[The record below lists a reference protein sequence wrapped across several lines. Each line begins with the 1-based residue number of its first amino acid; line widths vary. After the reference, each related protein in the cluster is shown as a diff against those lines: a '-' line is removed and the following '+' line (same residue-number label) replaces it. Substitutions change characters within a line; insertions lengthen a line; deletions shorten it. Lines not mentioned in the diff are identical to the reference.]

1 MRGAIVTRAR
11 FHVTYEIVTPES
23 AEHADAAERGYVDA
37 EGRQHELP
45 ADMFGAEAAAFKAR
59 FSLTM
64 RQAANLFGFREC
76 MEDAGRWF
84 QQADSSADYKSG
96 AETRMAFYPPDDCT
110 GASYQRLAAAWRL
123 A

>member
-23 AEHADAAERGYVDA
+23 AEHADAAERGFVDA
-37 EGRQHELP
+37 DGRQHELP
-45 ADMFGAEAAAFKAR
+45 ADMCGADAAAFMAR
-59 FSLTM
+59 FALTM

-76 MEDAGRWF
+76 MEDSGRWF
-84 QQADSSADYKSG
+84 TQADSSVDYSTG
-96 AETRMAFYPPDDCT
+96 AETRMSFHPPDDCT
-110 GASYQRLAAAWRL
+110 AATYQRLAAFWRL